1 MVRLIMGVKGSG
13 KTKQLIELINNAA
26 KDEPGNVVCIEAN
39 RNLTYDIHY
48 HIRLIDAQEYKL
60 NSYDMFRGFI
70 SGLYA
75 GNYDISHVFI
85 DSLCRA
91 IGRRCGKACRMALS
105 FEMTFLSMLLTSLYE
120 PQTNGEMRRC
130 AFHPIEKR
138 LMLGNDAIDYCADL
152 SALIS
157 YYDLRD
163 GWEDERR
170 VDRLAESALLKAAAG
185 RAGGALP
192 RQREAV
198 ERYVARLHE
207 VERRNDMNLDA
218 AANLS
223 GEMLGELYVWKKDVY
238 ERDLR
243 ELGFYL
249 GKFIYLCDSFEDVE
263 QDIKKK
269 NYNPLVER
277 FERPEFEAESRMM
290 LEDMMA
296 RACRAF
302 ECLPLLED
310 APIMRNILYSGIWL
324 RFEGACERRKAKS
337 KQ

>member
-1 MVRLIMGVKGSG
+1 MTVR
-13 KTKQLIELINNAA
+13 
-26 KDEPGNVVCIEAN
+26 KDELKFREFD
-39 RNLTYDIHY
+39 RY
-48 HIRLIDAQEYKL
+48 
-60 NSYDMFRGFI
+60 RGFYC
-70 SGLYA
+70 G
-75 GNYDISHVFI
+75 
-85 DSLCRA
+85 LCRA
-91 IGRRCGKACRMALS
+91 IGQRCGKACRMALS

-120 PQTNGEMRRC
+120 PETGSEMRRC

-138 LMLGNDAIDYCADL
+138 LMLGNEAIDYCADL

-163 GWEDERR
+163 GWEDEKR
-170 VDRLAESALLKAAAG
+170 VDKLAESALLKTAAK
-185 RAGGALP
+185 RAGEALP

-198 ERYVARLHE
+198 ERYVAKLHE
-207 VERRNDMNLDA
+207 VEQKNDMNLDA

-269 NYNPLVER
+269 NYNPLIER
-277 FERPEFEAESRMM
+277 FERPEFEAESRAM

-324 RFEGACERRKAKS
+324 RFESACERRKAKS

>member
-1 MVRLIMGVKGSG
+1 MLGVMTVR
-13 KTKQLIELINNAA
+13 
-26 KDEPGNVVCIEAN
+26 KDELKFREFD
-39 RNLTYDIHY
+39 RY
-48 HIRLIDAQEYKL
+48 
-60 NSYDMFRGFI
+60 RGFYC
-70 SGLYA
+70 G
-75 GNYDISHVFI
+75 
-85 DSLCRA
+85 LCRA
-91 IGRRCGKACRMALS
+91 IGKRCGKACRMALS

-120 PQTNGEMRRC
+120 PETGSEMRRC
-130 AFHPIEKR
+130 AFHLIEKR
-138 LMLGNDAIDYCADL
+138 LMLGNEAIDYCADL

-163 GWEDERR
+163 GWEDEKR
-170 VDRLAESALLKAAAG
+170 VDRLAESELLKKAAK
-185 RAGGALP
+185 RAGEALP

-198 ERYVARLHE
+198 ERYVANLHE
-207 VERRNDMNLDA
+207 VERKNDMNLDA

-223 GEMLGELYVWKKDVY
+223 GELLGELYVWKQDFY

-269 NYNPLVER
+269 NYNPLAER
-277 FERPEFEAESRMM
+277 FGRPEFEAESRVM

-302 ECLPLLED
+302 ERLPLIED